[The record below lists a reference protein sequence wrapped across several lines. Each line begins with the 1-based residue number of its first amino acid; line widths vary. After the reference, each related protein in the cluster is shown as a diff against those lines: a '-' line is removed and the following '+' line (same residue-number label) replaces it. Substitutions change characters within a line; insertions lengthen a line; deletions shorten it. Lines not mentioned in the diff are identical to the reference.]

1 MLLCTSTLLLA
12 SCKISVSPDMKYP
25 STQSAAE
32 MPSLL
37 IEITQ
42 YHYGLVPAVLLRYYK
57 SAQKGTISSCNLC
70 IMTMHLCCTVI
81 LKLSIFYS
89 LSYRYCIAV
98 RNQYDLEL

>member
-1 MLLCTSTLLLA
+1 MLSCTSTLLLA

-25 STQSAAE
+25 STQSVAE

-42 YHYGLVPAVLLRYYK
+42 YHYDWVPAALLRYCK
-57 SAQKGTISSCNLC
+57 NVQKGIISSCNLC
-70 IMTMHLCCTVI
+70 IMVMHPCCTAI
-81 LKLSIFYS
+81 LVLSIFYS

-98 RNQYDLEL
+98 RNQYDPVL